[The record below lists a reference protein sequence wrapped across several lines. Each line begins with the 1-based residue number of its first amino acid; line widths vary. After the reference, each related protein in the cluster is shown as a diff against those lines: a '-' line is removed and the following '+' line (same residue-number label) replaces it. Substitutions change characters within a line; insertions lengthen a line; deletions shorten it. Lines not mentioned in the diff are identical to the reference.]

1 MRMSAE
7 GLAFL
12 SAEEGLRLDP
22 YNDSAGH
29 ATIGIGHLIHHG
41 PVTAADRQR
50 FAGFTRADAIRLLK
64 ADVAPREAAVTRL
77 VKVPIGQNAF
87 NALVSFVFN
96 IGAPA
101 FEGST
106 MLRKLN
112 AGDRPG
118 AADELLR
125 WKVGGPGLIFRR
137 QRERA
142 LFLSGAPEPLAVMT
156 PTERRW
162 CMEYDR
168 LKKADQDR
176 PRRGSLRRAM
186 KSQRKRI
193 WRAAQGEGGWEP
205 AHRRERYR
213 ELMARTN

>member
-1 MRMSAE
+1 MSAE

-12 SAEEGLRLDP
+12 SAQEGLRLDP

-29 ATIGIGHLIHHG
+29 ATIGVGHLIHRG

-64 ADVAPREAAVTRL
+64 SDVASREAAVTSMVNVAL
-77 VKVPIGQNAF
+77 NQNEF

-96 IGAPA
+96 IGAGG
-101 FEGST
+101 FGQST
-106 MLRKLN
+106 LLRKLN
-112 AGDRPG
+112 AGDRRG

-142 LFLSGAPEPLAVMT
+142 LFLSGAPEPLAAMT

-162 CMEYDR
+162 CEEYDR
-168 LKKADQDR
+168 LKKADQNR

-193 WRAAQGEGGWEP
+193 WRAAQGDGWEK

-213 ELMARTN
+213 ELMARTR